1 MKTLKRANNW
11 SDANPGKTLLAI
23 FTAFA
28 LACCL
33 LPADPPSVTV
43 VGMSR

>member
-1 MKTLKRANNW
+1 MNAIRKLNAL
-11 SDANPGKTLLAI
+11 SDAHPAKTALAI

-33 LPADPPSVTV
+33 LPADSISVAV

>member
-1 MKTLKRANNW
+1 MNKIRQLNNW
-11 SDANPGKTLLAI
+11 SDANPGKTALAI

-33 LPADPPSVTV
+33 LPADPPSVAV

>member
-1 MKTLKRANNW
+1 MKAFLRLNAA
-11 SDANPGKTLLAI
+11 SERHPGKTLLAI

-43 VGMSR
+43 VGVAR

>member
-1 MKTLKRANNW
+1 MNTIRKPNAASERH
-11 SDANPGKTLLAI
+11 PGKTLLTI

-33 LPADPPSVTV
+33 LPADPPSVAV

>member
-1 MKTLKRANNW
+1 MKTFLRLNAA
-11 SDANPGKTLLAI
+11 SERHPGKTLLAI
-23 FTAFA
+23 FLVFA

-33 LPADPPSVTV
+33 LPADPPSVAV

>member
-1 MKTLKRANNW
+1 MNALRKLNAL
-11 SDANPGKTLLAI
+11 SDAHPAKTAIAI

-28 LACCL
+28 LACCM
-33 LPADPPSVTV
+33 LPADAPSVTV